1 MDIRPVYN
9 EAESWENNLHKPLP
23 SSAREMRMI
32 AFTRRP
38 LEVQIPLKC
47 SSTQIL
53 FRVMHH
59 NDAHHN
65 DASRLL
71 SFSKLITI
79 SNFFVTFQ
87 RVVVQSRDIDWKILY
102 RASRIARLIKDYSN
116 LILLGKKN
124 LYFSHNILERL

>member
-59 NDAHHN
+59 C

-87 RVVVQSRDIDWKILY
+87 RVVVQSRDIDWKILC